1 MKKEKK
7 KELPKA
13 NYGDATPEDVARA
26 LLRYRLEK
34 EPEHFDEE

>member
-26 LLRYRLEK
+26 
-34 EPEHFDEE
+34 FITQVQAEERARVL